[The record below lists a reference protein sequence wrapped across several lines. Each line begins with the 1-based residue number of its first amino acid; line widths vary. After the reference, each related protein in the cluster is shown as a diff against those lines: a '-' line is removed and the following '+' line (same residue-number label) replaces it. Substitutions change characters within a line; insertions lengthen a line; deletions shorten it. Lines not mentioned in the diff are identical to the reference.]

1 MKIIRI
7 NKYINAKIL
16 YKKKKP
22 EHGTTYEIVK
32 SKLNFDFIRV

>member
-1 MKIIRI
+1 MERYCI
-7 NKYINAKIL
+7 
-16 YKKKKP
+16 KKKKP